1 MNPIIFALYREL
13 ISSAMM
19 YYYVQYKEMK
29 VAIDPKDYST
39 FFFLGACSFTN
50 VVMACLALQFI
61 SATRF
66 AILQPSVPCLATII
80 AIAFNMEQFS
90 MQKVLGVCF
99 AVVGKC
105 DEINL
110 LCKFKLV
117 IRFIFLS
124 TYL

>member
-19 YYYVQYKEMK
+19 YFYVQYKEMK
-29 VAIDPKDYST
+29 VTIDPKDYST

-80 AIAFNMEQFS
+80 AIAFNMERFS

-105 DEINL
+105 DKINL
-110 LCKFKLV
+110 SCKFNLV